1 MVGRSWRRISAA
13 TIVLGVLCTGMAAA
27 QTPTPIPEQQY
38 QPRPIPLGVSGGAL
52 DSLSAPPVNCIGGTL
67 GALVVASES
76 LPAPVG
82 VVIAVNI
89 VGSSCTASADMV
101 AQASDLQK
109 AEADAEAVRKRHL
122 AELMKIPHVTGIAI
136 ASGPYGNTIFQIEV
150 DKPENVPEVERRVPS
165 KLEGY
170 DVDVIHEATGIGA

>member
-13 TIVLGVLCTGMAAA
+13 TMVLGLFCAETAQS

-89 VGSSCTASADMV
+89 VRSSCTASAEMV

-122 AELMKIPHVTGIAI
+122 DELMKIPHVTGVSLDVGSSEII
-136 ASGPYGNTIFQIEV
+136 IDVWV
-150 DKPENVPEVERRVPS
+150 DKPANVSEVERRVPS

-170 DVDVIHEATGIGA
+170 DVDVLPEATGIGA